1 MKETTNKKLTKPTT
15 FKAAN
20 TTSSR
25 TNYTTISVFINV
37 SFCVIF
43 SLALLLIFF
52 PIISHGKTT
61 KTSFDNKYNT
71 IYIGKTYKY
80 NIVNPPKRAKIKFA
94 VSNKKFATINQNNGI
109 LYPHK
114 KGNVTVKAFVT
125 DISKNK
131 KITLKKTVRIKT
143 LKTDK
148 KVASE
153 IPFSLPSAYVNSINY
168 TVKLKAAKIMQTSQV
183 KSSYIQLSKQSH
195 ELKGQFK
202 NLSADGRYITYELNN
217 EAVKKLTPGD
227 RTMDGTYIM
236 SCSLSSHK
244 LNINYAEHLVGQSV
258 TGFVMTPDGKPV
270 ENAKVTISNDNF
282 TVNTT
287 SDKNGYYNIRFPKP
301 ETVTLTVSCDNYYTR
316 TIKDIYLK
324 IPKAVCK
331 NIVMHEKETSDKNS
345 SFLSAYFNIL
355 SEDKQPVKLEISL
368 SKNSDTDLSSH
379 DTTANALSSNSAADL
394 SSSDA
399 TANALSSNSTADLS
413 SSDTTANA
421 LSNISTTN
429 AYNTSQT
436 FTTDESGRLFISPN
450 GASDLKT
457 TLSDADIITLSSSNK
472 IISHKENIETNHCPA
487 ISYPFSYQ
495 KKYHVKIFNSGN
507 KNLQAACE
515 FYFSFDDFT
524 SHNIIFNITLTP
536 SDKTVFPLS
545 LLPLNPSSNIDLE
558 KINYYQADLYQ
569 IGIST
574 PLCSFNFCENT
585 PADFKSKINSSELY
599 LKNGNFYYA
608 VFRALDY
615 DNNIIL
621 SDILAPFKI
630 ENSSIYFDDGS
641 LVFSDNNAFDI
652 KSKQL
657 PNLSDILS
665 DAVTLPQDS
674 SYKNTVLCTYDS
686 YGKIKDTLFTS
697 LSSPQLQKK
706 LSHASSG
713 YIIYTDFELFDIGG

>member
-1 MKETTNKKLTKPTT
+1 MKETTNKKSTKPTT

-20 TTSSR
+20 TTSSG

-43 SLALLLIFF
+43 SLALLLTFF

-80 NIVNPPKRAKIKFA
+80 NIVNPPKKSKIKFA

-143 LKTDK
+143 LKTGK
-148 KVASE
+148 KGASE
-153 IPFSLPSAYVNSINY
+153 IPFSLPSDYVNSINY

-183 KSSYIQLSKQSH
+183 KSSYIQLAKQKH

-217 EAVKKLTPGD
+217 DAIKQLTPGD

-282 TVNTT
+282 TINTT

-301 ETVTLTVSCDNYYTR
+301 ETVILTVSCANYYTR

-331 NIVMHEKETSDKNS
+331 NIVMHKKETSDKNS
-345 SFLSAYFNIL
+345 SLLSAYFNIL
-355 SEDKQPVKLEISL
+355 SEDKQPVKLEIS
-368 SKNSDTDLSSH
+368 SC
-379 DTTANALSSNSAADL
+379 
-394 SSSDA
+394 DA
-399 TANALSSNSTADLS
+399 TANASPNVS
-413 SSDTTANA
+413 
-421 LSNISTTN
+421 ISN

-495 KKYHVKIFNSGN
+495 KKYHVKIFNSAN
-507 KNLQAACE
+507 KNLQADCE

-545 LLPLNPSSNIDLE
+545 LLPLNPGSNIDLE
-558 KINYYQADLYQ
+558 KINYYHADLYQ

-615 DNNIIL
+615 NNNIIL
-621 SDILAPFKI
+621 SDILAPFTV
-630 ENSSIYFDDGS
+630 ENSIMHFDNDS
-641 LVFSDNNAFDI
+641 LIFSDSNAFDI

-657 PNLSDILS
+657 PFFYDILLNATS
-665 DAVTLPQDS
+665 LPQDN

-697 LSSPQLQKK
+697 LSSPLLQKK
-706 LSHASSG
+706 LSQASSG
-713 YIIYTDFELFDIGG
+713 YIIYTDSKLFDIGV